1 MQNYSLKHDPVR
13 TRDALVTT
21 ASEPI
26 KLLIAICMVFSSA
39 SYAQIATQLTPLS
52 TVPEVKATQDGV
64 IAQPQIQPA
73 ASVKKGEPVD
83 FKMTIGGGSESS
95 ATSTTTSTTSS
106 TTSSFQQLATA
117 PTVASPPR
125 PKIPNSIAVTDFSV
139 KNEYQDF
146 FYDEKASSKGSF
158 NGNSNFGP
166 TGGPVQ
172 PGVEAGTP
180 APPTPP
186 APVTY
191 SGTASVSANSEFSYS
206 KNYGT
211 KRTISY
217 SEIRGITADIKAT
230 LLKAG
235 YKVVQSNPV
244 LTTEKLGEEYLD
256 LKARIERGDFGDAQY
271 ILQGNIINID
281 IRSTNDQIPG
291 TSDYAYRLEYS
302 LLAEFTL
309 INTETFEVSAAFNA
323 MGSGQDM
330 YLGKHNAKFVP
341 KMNKITKEM
350 LVSFGREA
358 EKNLYEQLPPLN
370 KKESGIG
377 SLFSS
382 KQQEAAGVGD
392 PSTLKVYKS
401 GKNNDTGKEVST
413 DIPLTIYKK

>member
-39 SYAQIATQLTPLS
+39 SYAQIATQLAPLS
-52 TVPEVKATQDGV
+52 TVPEVKATQDSA

-95 ATSTTTSTTSS
+95 ATSTTTSTISS

-166 TGGPVQ
+166 TGG
-172 PGVEAGTP
+172 GVGQTVDGSITQAQNSVAYTGAT
-180 APPTPP
+180 T
-186 APVTY
+186 VT
-191 SGTASVSANSEFSYS
+191 ANSESSYS
-206 KNYGT
+206 RSFGT

-217 SEIRGITADIKAT
+217 GEIRGINADIKAAI
-230 LLKAG
+230 LKAG
-235 YKVVQSNPV
+235 YKVVQSAPNV
-244 LTTEKLGEEYLD
+244 AKEKQGDEYFD
-256 LKARIERGDFGDAQY
+256 LRERINRGDFGDAQY
-271 ILQGNIINID
+271 VLHGTIINVD

-302 LLAEFTL
+302 LLADFTL
-309 INTETFEVSAAFNA
+309 VNTETLEVSAAFNA

-330 YLGKHNAKFVP
+330 YLGKYNAKYVP
-341 KMNKITKEM
+341 KINKITKEL
-350 LVSFGREA
+350 LVSFGQEA
-358 EKNLYEQLPPLN
+358 EKKLYEQLPNLN
-370 KKESGIG
+370 KKETGLSSI
-377 SLFSS
+377 FSS

-392 PSTLKVYKS
+392 PSTLKVYKP
-401 GKNNDTGKEVST
+401 GKNNDSAKEIST
-413 DIPLTIYKK
+413 DIPLTVYKK

>member
-39 SYAQIATQLTPLS
+39 SYAQIATQLAPLS
-52 TVPEVKATQDGV
+52 TVPEVKATQDSA

-139 KNEYQDF
+139 KNEYQEF

-166 TGGPVQ
+166 TGG
-172 PGVEAGTP
+172 GVGQTVEGSITQAQNSVAYTGAT
-180 APPTPP
+180 T
-186 APVTY
+186 VT
-191 SGTASVSANSEFSYS
+191 ANSESSYS
-206 KNYGT
+206 RSFGT

-217 SEIRGITADIKAT
+217 GEIRGINADIKAAI
-230 LLKAG
+230 LKAG
-235 YKVVQSNPV
+235 YKVVQSAPNV
-244 LTTEKLGEEYLD
+244 AKEKQGDEYFD
-256 LKARIERGDFGDAQY
+256 LRERINRGDFGDAQY
-271 ILQGNIINID
+271 VLHGTIINVD

-302 LLAEFTL
+302 LLADFTL
-309 INTETFEVSAAFNA
+309 VNTETLEVSAAFNA

-330 YLGKHNAKFVP
+330 YLGKYNAKYVP
-341 KMNKITKEM
+341 KINKITKEL
-350 LVSFGREA
+350 LVSFGQEA
-358 EKNLYEQLPPLN
+358 EKKLYEQLPNLN
-370 KKESGIG
+370 KKETGLSSI
-377 SLFSS
+377 FSS

-392 PSTLKVYKS
+392 PSTLKVYKPS
-401 GKNNDTGKEVST
+401 KSNDSAKEIST
-413 DIPLTIYKK
+413 DIPLTVYKK

>member
-39 SYAQIATQLTPLS
+39 SYAQIATQLAPLS
-52 TVPEVKATQDGV
+52 TVPEVKATQDSA

-95 ATSTTTSTTSS
+95 ATSTTTSTISS

-166 TGGPVQ
+166 TGG
-172 PGVEAGTP
+172 GVGQTVEGSITQAQNSVAYTGAT
-180 APPTPP
+180 T
-186 APVTY
+186 VT
-191 SGTASVSANSEFSYS
+191 ANSESSYS
-206 KNYGT
+206 RSFGT

-217 SEIRGITADIKAT
+217 GEIRGINADIKAAI
-230 LLKAG
+230 LKAG
-235 YKVVQSNPV
+235 YKVVQSAPNV
-244 LTTEKLGEEYLD
+244 AKEKQGDEYFD
-256 LKARIERGDFGDAQY
+256 LRERINRGDFGDAQY
-271 ILQGNIINID
+271 VLHGTIINVD

-302 LLAEFTL
+302 LLADFTL
-309 INTETFEVSAAFNA
+309 VNTETLEVSAAFNA

-330 YLGKHNAKFVP
+330 YLGKYNAKYVP
-341 KMNKITKEM
+341 KINKITKEL
-350 LVSFGREA
+350 LVSFGQEA
-358 EKNLYEQLPPLN
+358 EKKLYEQLPNLN
-370 KKESGIG
+370 KKETGLSSI
-377 SLFSS
+377 FSS

-392 PSTLKVYKS
+392 PSTLKVYKP
-401 GKNNDTGKEVST
+401 GKNNDSAKEIST
-413 DIPLTIYKK
+413 DIPLTVYKK

>member
-1 MQNYSLKHDPVR
+1 MKENNSKASRMHNKTLKNQLAIVLIG
-13 TRDALVTT
+13 AAIWVLG
-21 ASEPI
+21 ASAPH
-26 KLLIAICMVFSSA
+26 
-39 SYAQIATQLTPLS
+39 AQTATQVAPQSTIPEVKVTQETPLS
-52 TVPEVKATQDGV
+52 
-64 IAQPQIQPA
+64 QPQIQPTTQA
-73 ASVKKGEPVD
+73 KKTEVVD
-83 FKMTIGGGSESS
+83 FKMTIGGGSSENSS
-95 ATSTTTSTTSS
+95 TSTTTTVY
-106 TTSSFQQLATA
+106 
-117 PTVASPPR
+117 TVAEPIAKPPR
-125 PKIPNSIAVTDFSV
+125 PKIPNSIAVTDFLV

-146 FYDEKASSKGSF
+146 FYDEKASSKGSI

-166 TGGPVQ
+166 TGGAVQ
-172 PGVEAGTP
+172 PTLEAG
-180 APPTPP
+180 APTPP

-191 SGTASVSANSEFSYS
+191 SGGASVSANSEFSYS
-206 KNYGT
+206 KSYGT

-217 SEIRGITADIKAT
+217 SEIRGITADIKAAI
-230 LLKAG
+230 LKAG
-235 YKVVQSNPV
+235 YKVVQSNPN
-244 LTTEKLGEEYLD
+244 LTNEKQVDEFLD
-256 LKARIERGDFGDAQY
+256 LKARINRGDFGDAKY
-271 ILQGNIINID
+271 VLQGNIINID

-309 INTETFEVSAAFNA
+309 IDTETFEVSAAFNA

-358 EKNLYEQLPPLN
+358 EKNLYDQLPPLN
-370 KKESGIG
+370 KKESAIG
-377 SLFSS
+377 SLFSN

-401 GKNNDTGKEVST
+401 GKSNDSGKEVST

>member
-39 SYAQIATQLTPLS
+39 SYAQIATQLAPLS
-52 TVPEVKATQDGV
+52 TVPEVKATQDSA

-166 TGGPVQ
+166 TGG
-172 PGVEAGTP
+172 GVGQTVEGSITQAQN
-180 APPTPP
+180 
-186 APVTY
+186 
-191 SGTASVSANSEFSYS
+191 SVAYTGATTVIANSESSYS
-206 KNYGT
+206 RSFGT

-217 SEIRGITADIKAT
+217 GEIRGINADIKAAI
-230 LLKAG
+230 LKAG
-235 YKVVQSNPV
+235 YKVVQSAPNV
-244 LTTEKLGEEYLD
+244 AKEKQGDEYFD
-256 LKARIERGDFGDAQY
+256 LRERINRGDFGDAQY
-271 ILQGNIINID
+271 VLHGTIINVD

-302 LLAEFTL
+302 LLADFTL
-309 INTETFEVSAAFNA
+309 VNTETLEVSAAFNA

-330 YLGKHNAKFVP
+330 YLGKYNAKYVP
-341 KMNKITKEM
+341 KINKITKEL
-350 LVSFGREA
+350 LVSFGQEA
-358 EKNLYEQLPPLN
+358 EKKLYEQLPNLN
-370 KKESGIG
+370 KKETGLSSI
-377 SLFSS
+377 FSS

-392 PSTLKVYKS
+392 PSTLKVYKP
-401 GKNNDTGKEVST
+401 GKNNDSAKEIST
-413 DIPLTIYKK
+413 DIPLTVYKK

>member
-1 MQNYSLKHDPVR
+1 MQNYLLKHDHVR

-39 SYAQIATQLTPLS
+39 SYAQIATQLAPLS
-52 TVPEVKATQDGV
+52 TVPEVKATQDSA

-166 TGGPVQ
+166 TGG
-172 PGVEAGTP
+172 GVGQTVEGSITQAQN
-180 APPTPP
+180 
-186 APVTY
+186 
-191 SGTASVSANSEFSYS
+191 SVAYTGATTVIANSESSYS
-206 KNYGT
+206 RSFGT

-217 SEIRGITADIKAT
+217 GEIRGINADIKAAI
-230 LLKAG
+230 LKAG
-235 YKVVQSNPV
+235 YKVVQSAPNV
-244 LTTEKLGEEYLD
+244 AKEKQGDEYFD
-256 LKARIERGDFGDAQY
+256 LRERINRGDFGDAQY
-271 ILQGNIINID
+271 VLHGTIINVD

-302 LLAEFTL
+302 LLADFTL
-309 INTETFEVSAAFNA
+309 VNTETLEVSAAFNA

-330 YLGKHNAKFVP
+330 YLGKYNAKYVP
-341 KMNKITKEM
+341 KINKITKEL
-350 LVSFGREA
+350 LVSFGQEA
-358 EKNLYEQLPPLN
+358 EKKLYEQLPNLN
-370 KKESGIG
+370 KKETGLSSI
-377 SLFSS
+377 FSS

-392 PSTLKVYKS
+392 PSTLKVYKP
-401 GKNNDTGKEVST
+401 GKNNDSAKEIST
-413 DIPLTIYKK
+413 DIPLTVYKK

>member
-39 SYAQIATQLTPLS
+39 SYAQIATQLAPLS
-52 TVPEVKATQDGV
+52 TVPEVKATQDSA

-166 TGGPVQ
+166 TGG
-172 PGVEAGTP
+172 GVGQTVEGSITQAQNSVAYTGAT
-180 APPTPP
+180 T
-186 APVTY
+186 VT
-191 SGTASVSANSEFSYS
+191 ANSESSYS
-206 KNYGT
+206 RSFGT

-217 SEIRGITADIKAT
+217 GEIRGINADIKAAI
-230 LLKAG
+230 LKAG
-235 YKVVQSNPV
+235 YKVVQSAPNV
-244 LTTEKLGEEYLD
+244 AKEKQGDEYFD
-256 LKARIERGDFGDAQY
+256 LRERINRGDFGDAQY
-271 ILQGNIINID
+271 VLHGTIINVD

-302 LLAEFTL
+302 LLADFTL
-309 INTETFEVSAAFNA
+309 VNTETLEVSAAFNA

-330 YLGKHNAKFVP
+330 YLGKYNAKYVP
-341 KMNKITKEM
+341 KINKITKEL
-350 LVSFGREA
+350 LVSFGQEA
-358 EKNLYEQLPPLN
+358 EKKLYEQLPNLN
-370 KKESGIG
+370 KKETGLSSI
-377 SLFSS
+377 FSS

-392 PSTLKVYKS
+392 PSTLKVYKP
-401 GKNNDTGKEVST
+401 GKNNDSAKEIST
-413 DIPLTIYKK
+413 DIPLTVYKK

>member
-13 TRDALVTT
+13 TRDALVTA

-39 SYAQIATQLTPLS
+39 SYAQIATQLAPLS
-52 TVPEVKATQDGV
+52 TVPEVKATQDSA

-166 TGGPVQ
+166 TGG
-172 PGVEAGTP
+172 GVGQTVDGSITQAQNSVAYTGAT
-180 APPTPP
+180 T
-186 APVTY
+186 VT
-191 SGTASVSANSEFSYS
+191 ANSESSYS
-206 KNYGT
+206 RSFGT

-217 SEIRGITADIKAT
+217 GEIRGINADIKAAI
-230 LLKAG
+230 LKAG
-235 YKVVQSNPV
+235 YKVVQSAPNV
-244 LTTEKLGEEYLD
+244 AKEKQGDEYFD
-256 LKARIERGDFGDAQY
+256 LRERINRGDFGDAQY
-271 ILQGNIINID
+271 VLHGTIINVD

-302 LLAEFTL
+302 LLADFTL
-309 INTETFEVSAAFNA
+309 VNTETLEVSAAFNA

-330 YLGKHNAKFVP
+330 YLGKYNAKYVP
-341 KMNKITKEM
+341 KINKITKEL
-350 LVSFGREA
+350 LVSFGQEA
-358 EKNLYEQLPPLN
+358 EKKLYEQLPNLN
-370 KKESGIG
+370 KKETGLSSI
-377 SLFSS
+377 FSS

-392 PSTLKVYKS
+392 PSTLKVYKP
-401 GKNNDTGKEVST
+401 GKNNDSAKEIST
-413 DIPLTIYKK
+413 DIPLTVYKK

>member
-13 TRDALVTT
+13 TRDALVTA

-39 SYAQIATQLTPLS
+39 SYAQIATQLAPLS
-52 TVPEVKATQDGV
+52 TVPEVKATQDSA

-166 TGGPVQ
+166 TGG
-172 PGVEAGTP
+172 GVGQTVEGSITQAQNSVAYTGAT
-180 APPTPP
+180 T
-186 APVTY
+186 VT
-191 SGTASVSANSEFSYS
+191 ANSESSYS
-206 KNYGT
+206 RSFGT

-217 SEIRGITADIKAT
+217 GEIRGINADIKAAI
-230 LLKAG
+230 LKAG
-235 YKVVQSNPV
+235 YKVVQSAPNV
-244 LTTEKLGEEYLD
+244 AKEKQGDEYFD
-256 LKARIERGDFGDAQY
+256 LRERINRGDFGDAQY
-271 ILQGNIINID
+271 VLHGTIINVD
-281 IRSTNDQIPG
+281 IRSTNDHIPG

-302 LLAEFTL
+302 LLADFTL
-309 INTETFEVSAAFNA
+309 VNTETLEVSAAFNA

-330 YLGKHNAKFVP
+330 YLGKYNAKYVP
-341 KMNKITKEM
+341 KINKITKEL
-350 LVSFGREA
+350 LVSFGQEA
-358 EKNLYEQLPPLN
+358 EKKLYEQLPNLN
-370 KKESGIG
+370 KKETGLSSI
-377 SLFSS
+377 FSS

-392 PSTLKVYKS
+392 PSTLKVYKP
-401 GKNNDTGKEVST
+401 GNNNDSAKQIST
-413 DIPLTIYKK
+413 DIPLTVYKK

>member
-39 SYAQIATQLTPLS
+39 SYAQIATQLAPLS
-52 TVPEVKATQDGV
+52 TVPEVKATQDSA

-166 TGGPVQ
+166 TGG
-172 PGVEAGTP
+172 GVGQTVDGSITQAQNSVAYTGAT
-180 APPTPP
+180 T
-186 APVTY
+186 VT
-191 SGTASVSANSEFSYS
+191 ANSESSYS
-206 KNYGT
+206 RSFGT

-217 SEIRGITADIKAT
+217 GEIRGINADIKAAI
-230 LLKAG
+230 LKAG
-235 YKVVQSNPV
+235 YKVVQSAPNV
-244 LTTEKLGEEYLD
+244 AKEKQGDEYFD
-256 LKARIERGDFGDAQY
+256 LRERINRGDFGDAQY
-271 ILQGNIINID
+271 VLHGTIINVD

-302 LLAEFTL
+302 LLADFTL
-309 INTETFEVSAAFNA
+309 VNTETLEVSAAFNA

-330 YLGKHNAKFVP
+330 YLGKYNAKYVP
-341 KMNKITKEM
+341 KINKITKEL
-350 LVSFGREA
+350 LVSFGQEA
-358 EKNLYEQLPPLN
+358 EKKLYEQLPNLN
-370 KKESGIG
+370 KKETGLSSI
-377 SLFSS
+377 FSS

-392 PSTLKVYKS
+392 PSTLKVYKP
-401 GKNNDTGKEVST
+401 GKNNDSAKEIST
-413 DIPLTIYKK
+413 DIPLTVYKK